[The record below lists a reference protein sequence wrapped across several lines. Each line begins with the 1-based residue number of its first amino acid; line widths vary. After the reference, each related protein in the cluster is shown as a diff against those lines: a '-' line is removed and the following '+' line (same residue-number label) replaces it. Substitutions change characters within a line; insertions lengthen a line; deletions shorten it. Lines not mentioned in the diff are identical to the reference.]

1 MSDVPE
7 ELVGFD
13 ATLPDPSIPL
23 GSSANIV
30 LQQWL
35 SPFDFYVTLKAF
47 EAPLDDMMRQLQRFY
62 TNRRPVTTKPSI
74 GALVIVWHQ
83 ADEAFKRAKIIDYS
97 APRDKFKVHLI
108 DFGGRAIC
116 LPKDIYELER
126 SFARLAP
133 LAVHCTLDNDVVLNR
148 PAKELLDVPSAYVT
162 ADSAV
167 AAEFIRSASGRAVV
181 SVQVN
186 QANLVD
192 LMVRDRLLVKLPDGM
207 CVGLWCGLVTCR
219 ATPKVSWLAT
229 HPNYRAAAFLLLSI
243 DRYSHGAPHWT
254 DAHRAHHVN
263 HERNMFPSPILWL

>member
-1 MSDVPE
+1 MHLAAQYSKVSAVPE
-7 ELVGFD
+7 ELVGFN

-23 GSSANIV
+23 GSSANVV

-35 SPFDFYVTLKAF
+35 SPFDFYVTLKSF

-62 TNRRPVTTKPSI
+62 TNRRPVTTKPSV

-83 ADEAFKRAKIIDYS
+83 ADEAFKRAKIVDYS

-116 LPKDIYELER
+116 LPTDIYELER

-133 LAVHCTLDNDVVLNR
+133 LAVHCTFDNVVLNQ
-148 PAKELLDVPSAYVT
+148 PAKELLDAPSAYVT
-162 ADSAV
+162 ADCAV
-167 AAEFIRSASGRAVV
+167 AAEFVRSASGRAVV

-192 LMVRDRLLVKLPDGM
+192 LMVRDKLLVKLPDGM
-207 CVGLWCGLVTCR
+207 CWSVGLVACLN
-219 ATPKVSWLAT
+219 ATT
-229 HPNYRAAAFLLLSI
+229 HPIYRAG
-243 DRYSHGAPHWT
+243 SHFICF
-254 DAHRAHHVN
+254 DQ
-263 HERNMFPSPILWL
+263 